1 MDKERFIWKTRP
13 LAAAENIV
21 TCGNVRVTVL
31 SDCLLRIEYSDT
43 GRFEDRASQTVF
55 YRDFAPCTY
64 QTVQDGVWLTAET
77 AALRLCCRT
86 DVPFSADTLAVALK
100 NEPASYWHYGDEP
113 ETLKGT
119 TKTLD
124 GVNDGIPLEDGLCS
138 RLGYAL
144 LDDSHT
150 MLLGEDGW
158 VEPRPAGTTDLYF
171 FGYGYDY
178 RRCIADYYRLTGI
191 PPMLP
196 AYALGNWWSRYY
208 AYTQE
213 EYEALMLRF
222 EQEDIP
228 FSVAVVDMDWHT
240 VEVPEDKKPPR
251 SDFEQQ
257 CDLREGWTGYT
268 WNEKLFPDYKKFL
281 AFLHEHHEKVALN
294 LHPAGGVC
302 PHEVQY
308 PAMAKAM
315 GIDPDSGERVRF
327 DILSPKFMAN
337 YFDLLHHPYEAD
349 GVDLWWMDWQQG
361 TDYRWVHTKNE
372 PGEYADERERLD
384 PLWMLNHLHILDISR
399 NGKRPMFFSR
409 YSGPGSQRYP
419 IGFSGDTVA
428 SWDALKFQPYFTAT
442 ASNIGYGWWSH
453 DIGGHAGYTD
463 PELMTRW
470 IQLGVFSP
478 ILRIHS
484 GQSEFLRKEP
494 WSFSGEYRPVIEHS
508 LRLRYRLFPYLYT
521 MNYRCHNE
529 LRQLVEPMYYAY
541 PKCDEAYR
549 VPNQFMFG
557 SELMI
562 APVTTVRDRKSG
574 LAETEVWLP
583 KGDWFDLANGLHYA
597 AADTHRCIRT
607 FRPID
612 GYPAFAKAGAIVPM
626 MVQPPHEHR
635 CMPAQHMELLVF
647 PGASNA
653 FTLYED
659 EGEGFAYENG
669 RFAKT
674 QLTLDWQPQKSV
686 FTVHPAVGDLSV
698 IPQKRLYTIR
708 LRGFHRDTA
717 AAVSVGGVQVAAD
730 AVYDKATNTLTVEIR
745 AAVTDEVRVE
755 LTADALMHDNADR
768 IGHCEQI
775 LLLADTFVGDK
786 HKIMDI
792 LLRQNVSIHD
802 RVAQLT
808 AQVPSDYQTVLALRE
823 MLTLTKGEYENEPCE

>member
-31 SDCLLRIEYSDT
+31 TDCLLRIEYCDT

-144 LDDSHT
+144 LDDSKT
-150 MLLGEDGW
+150 MLLSEDGW
-158 VEPRPAGTTDLYF
+158 VMPRPAGTTDLYF

-240 VEVPEDKKPPR
+240 VDVPEDKKPPR

-315 GIDPDSGERVRF
+315 GIDPVTKERVRF
-327 DILSPKFMAN
+327 DILSPQFMAH
-337 YFDLLHHPYEAD
+337 YFDILHHPYEND
-349 GVDLWWMDWQQG
+349 GVDFWWMDWQQG
-361 TDYRWVHTKNE
+361 TDYRWVHMKNK

-562 APVTTVRDRKSG
+562 APVTTIRDRKSG

-698 IPQKRLYTIR
+698 IPQVRLYTIR
-708 LRGFHRDTA
+708 LRGFHRDTT
-717 AAVSVGGVQVAAD
+717 AAVSVGGVPVAAD
-730 AVYDKATNTLTVEIR
+730 AVYDKASNTLTVEIR

-755 LTADALMHDNADR
+755 LTADALMHDNADQ
-768 IGHCEQI
+768 IDHCGQI
-775 LLLADTFVGDK
+775 LLLADIFVGDK
-786 HKIMDI
+786 HKILDI
-792 LLRQNVSIHD
+792 LQRQNVSVHD

-808 AQVPSDYQTVLALRE
+808 AQVPSEYPIILALRE
-823 MLTLTKGEYENEPCE
+823 MLTLTKGEYENGSCE

>member
-31 SDCLLRIEYSDT
+31 TDCLLRIEYCDT

-158 VEPRPAGTTDLYF
+158 VMPRPAGTTDLYF

-191 PPMLP
+191 PPILP

-240 VEVPEDKKPPR
+240 VDVPENKKPPR
-251 SDFEQQ
+251 SEFEQQ

-315 GIDPDSGERVRF
+315 GIDPDTKERVRF

-337 YFDLLHHPYEAD
+337 YFDILHHPYEND
-349 GVDLWWMDWQQG
+349 GVDFWWMDWQQG

-508 LRLRYRLFPYLYT
+508 LWLRYRLFPYLYT

-562 APVTTVRDRKSG
+562 APVTTMRDRKSG

-669 RFAKT
+669 RLAKT

-708 LRGFHRDTA
+708 LRGFHRDTT
-717 AAVSVGGVQVAAD
+717 AAVSVGGVPVATD
-730 AVYDKATNTLTVEIR
+730 AVYDKASNTLTVEIR

-755 LTADALMHDNADR
+755 LTADALMHDNADQ
-768 IGHCEQI
+768 IDHCGQI
-775 LLLADTFVGDK
+775 LLLADIFVGDK
-786 HKIMDI
+786 HKILDI
-792 LLRQNVSIHD
+792 LQRQNVSVHD

-808 AQVPSDYQTVLALRE
+808 AQVPSEYPIILALRE
-823 MLTLTKGEYENEPCE
+823 MLTLTKGEYENGSCE